1 MLPYELRDL
10 KIKLWSKKNKTS
22 TIIKIKNERLESEKE
37 QLNLTQV
44 SRKKFRGMT
53 FVISGKLCFGKQN
66 GSRHDGLKDYYE
78 NAGCE

>member
-1 MLPYELRDL
+1 MIPYELRDL

-22 TIIKIKNERLESEKE
+22 TIIKIKDERLESEKE

-44 SRKKFRGMT
+44 SRKKFRGVT
-53 FVISGKLCFGKQN
+53 FVLSSKLCFGKQN
-66 GSRHDGLKDYYE
+66 GNRHDGLKEYHE